1 MKFSVKQWRWV
12 QASVEMGLYGSE
24 WSGFG
29 GAVPSRGDG
38 SQWSS
43 FRGAV
48 PPIQRTRGVAGHHVS
63 LLCTV
68 RRGLAAFLAL
78 CIKHFGQ
85 PLAPPVVGQPSEGEH
100 VREAVIVSDSQ
111 IVGQLPAY
119 TVDQRLK

>member
-1 MKFSVKQWRWV
+1 M
-12 QASVEMGLYGSE
+12 EMGLYGSE
-24 WSGFG
+24 WSSFG
-29 GAVPSRGDG
+29 
-38 SQWSS
+38 
-43 FRGAV
+43 GAV

>member
-1 MKFSVKQWRWV
+1 MDIFNFGVFSGDESKHQWRWV
-12 QASVEMGLYGSE
+12 SV
-24 WSGFG
+24 
-29 GAVPSRGDG
+29 V
-38 SQWSS
+38 QWSS

>member
-1 MKFSVKQWRWV
+1 
-12 QASVEMGLYGSE
+12 MG
-24 WSGFG
+24 
-29 GAVPSRGDG
+29 PSISADG

-48 PPIQRTRGVAGHHVS
+48 PPIQRTRSVAGHHVS

-85 PLAPPVVGQPSEGEH
+85 PLAPPVVGQPSEGVH
-100 VREAVIVSDSQ
+100 VREPVIVSDSQ
-111 IVGQLPAY
+111 IVSQLPAY
-119 TVDQRLK
+119 IVDQRRKQIKCQSLEVEEGKEVKLRMHTS

>member
-1 MKFSVKQWRWV
+1 MDICRVQTTLKFSVKQWRWV
-12 QASVEMGLYGSE
+12 QASVEMGLCGSE
-24 WSGFG
+24 
-29 GAVPSRGDG
+29 
-38 SQWSS
+38 WSS

-111 IVGQLPAY
+111 IVGRLPAY